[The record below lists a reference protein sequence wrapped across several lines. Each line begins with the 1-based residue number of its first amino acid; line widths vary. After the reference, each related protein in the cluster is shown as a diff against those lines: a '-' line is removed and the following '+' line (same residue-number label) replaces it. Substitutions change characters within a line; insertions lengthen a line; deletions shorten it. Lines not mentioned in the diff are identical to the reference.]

1 MKIAEREQQ
10 ILRVKATSFQPEL
23 DEALEQALQTAVLE
37 AIKTTLETA
46 LDEEV
51 KAELAKLSED
61 RPRRSGY
68 FKRGLDT
75 QYGHL
80 EALRV
85 PKLRRRNGERE
96 WQILQRYQ
104 RELGNLLNWLCCVYV
119 MGLSLR
125 DLQEALYFLIGH
137 VLSRTAVNKVTI
149 AIQKQLDTRR
159 LSKIGKTPK
168 IIVVDG
174 VWVDIQYTRDEFKE
188 DRSGHMRQCRKAE
201 ERAVLAALAV
211 WEDGS
216 YEMLHYEIATGEG
229 EAEWSQFFEH
239 LIDRGLNPTAV
250 ELVISDGTLGL
261 PKALQK
267 NLPNAQQQR
276 CITHKVRG
284 LERYLSYGELPQV
297 DPNGQS
303 LKPDEAKRQR
313 RSEIIYEAY
322 QIYEVD
328 SMEKAQQRLQQFVA
342 KWQLL
347 EPKAVQVFQRD
358 LELTFT
364 FYQFDS
370 SLHRHIRTTNHLERL
385 FREFRTKSD
394 EMGAF
399 PHETSCLT
407 VFFLVIERDH
417 AEHDRKSMA
426 KNS

>member
-1 MKIAEREQQ
+1 MR
-10 ILRVKATSFQPEL
+10 L
-23 DEALEQALQTAVLE
+23 
-37 AIKTTLETA
+37 
-46 LDEEV
+46 
-51 KAELAKLSED
+51 
-61 RPRRSGY
+61 
-68 FKRGLDT
+68 
-75 QYGHL
+75 
-80 EALRV
+80 
-85 PKLRRRNGERE
+85 
-96 WQILQRYQ
+96 
-104 RELGNLLNWLCCVYV
+104 YV
-119 MGLSLR
+119 
-125 DLQEALYFLIGH
+125 
-137 VLSRTAVNKVTI
+137 
-149 AIQKQLDTRR
+149 
-159 LSKIGKTPK
+159 
-168 IIVVDG
+168 
-174 VWVDIQYTRDEFKE
+174 
-188 DRSGHMRQCRKAE
+188 
-201 ERAVLAALAV
+201 
-211 WEDGS
+211 
-216 YEMLHYEIATGEG
+216 
-229 EAEWSQFFEH
+229 
-239 LIDRGLNPTAV
+239 
-250 ELVISDGTLGL
+250 SDGTLGL

-399 PHETSCLT
+399 PHEISCLT

-417 AEHDRKSMA
+417 AKHDRKSMA

>member
-1 MKIAEREQQ
+1 MNIAEREQQ
-10 ILRVKATSFQPEL
+10 ILRVKATSFQAEL
-23 DEALEQALQTAVLE
+23 DDALEQSLRSAVLG
-37 AIKTTLETA
+37 AVKTTLEAA

-51 KAELAKLSED
+51 KAELVKLAAD

-68 FKRGLDT
+68 FQRGLDT

-80 EALRV
+80 SDLRV
-85 PKLRRRNGERE
+85 PKLRRRNQERE

-104 RELGNLLNWLCCVYV
+104 RGLGNLVNWLCCLYV

-137 VLSRTAVNKVTI
+137 VLSRSAVNQVTL
-149 AIQKQLDTRR
+149 AVQKQLDTRR
-159 LSKIGKTPK
+159 LAPFGKTPE
-168 IIVVDG
+168 ILIVDG
-174 VWVDIQYTRDEFKE
+174 VWVEIQYTRDEFKE
-188 DRSGHMRQCRKAE
+188 DRSGHLRQCRQAQ
-201 ERAVLAALAV
+201 ERVVLSALAV

-216 YEMLHYEIATGEG
+216 YEMLHYEIATQEG
-229 EAEWSQFFEH
+229 EDQWSQFFEH
-239 LIDRGLNPTAV
+239 LIERGLNPQTV
-250 ELVISDGTLGL
+250 QLVVSDGTLGL

-267 NLPNAQQQR
+267 TLPNAQQQR

-284 LERYLSYGELPQV
+284 IERYLSYAQLPQV
-297 DPNGQS
+297 DANGQS

-313 RSEIIYEAY
+313 RFEIASQAY
-322 QIYEVD
+322 QIYESD
-328 SMEKAQQRLQQFVA
+328 NLKQAQQRLQQFINQ
-342 KWQLL
+342 WELL

-358 LELTFT
+358 LTLTFT

-370 SLHRHIRTTNHLERL
+370 DLHRHIRTTNHLERL

-394 EMGAF
+394 EIGAF

-417 AEHDRKSMA
+417 AKHDRKSVA
-426 KNS
+426 KTS

>member
-1 MKIAEREQQ
+1 MNNAEREQQ

-23 DEALEQALQTAVLE
+23 DEVLEQALRKAVLG
-37 AIKTTLETA
+37 AVKTTLEAA

-51 KAELAKLSED
+51 KAELAKLVKD

-68 FKRGLDT
+68 FQRGLDT

-80 EALRV
+80 SDLRV

-96 WQILQRYQ
+96 WQILHRYQ
-104 RELGNLLNWLCCVYV
+104 RGLGNLLNWLCCLYV

-137 VLSRTAVNKVTI
+137 VLSRSAVNQVTL
-149 AIQKQLDTRR
+149 AVQKQLDNRR
-159 LSKIGKTPK
+159 LASIGRTPE
-168 IIVVDG
+168 ILIVDG
-174 VWVDIQYTRDEFKE
+174 VWVEIQYTRDEFKE
-188 DRSGHMRQCRKAE
+188 DRSGHLRQCRQAE
-201 ERAVLAALAV
+201 ERVVLAALAV

-216 YEMLHYEIATGEG
+216 YEMLHYEIATEEG
-229 EAEWSQFFEH
+229 EAEWNQFFEH
-239 LIDRGLNPTAV
+239 LIERGLNPKTV
-250 ELVISDGTLGL
+250 QLVVSDGTLGL
-261 PKALQK
+261 PKALQT

-284 LERYLSYGELPQV
+284 LERYLSYAQLPQV
-297 DPNGQS
+297 DAHEQP
-303 LKPDEAKRQR
+303 LKPDQAKQQR
-313 RSEIIYEAY
+313 RFEIKSDAY
-322 QIYEVD
+322 QIYEAD
-328 SMEKAQQRLQQFVA
+328 SQEQARQRLQQFIN
-342 KWQLL
+342 KWELL

-364 FYQFDS
+364 FYQFDR
-370 SLHRHIRTTNHLERL
+370 SLRHHIRTTNHLERL

-394 EMGAF
+394 EIGAF

-417 AEHDRKSMA
+417 AKHDRKSVA